1 MTPHCRRAAIA
12 LLIPLFFA
20 APSVAHAQT
29 DGQGQETSLFQQLFP
44 KPSGQ
49 NGYEEIIRAGELA
62 KSSKLLM
69 DAFDSKATLTL
80 KRQVLAEPALKQA
93 LALFRVGLEKSLRSP
108 RETGRDPEFQAFG
121 VYRMVARLLTVEQY
135 VLLADGRVSQAID
148 SVRDGLRLGYAVQ
161 SDLIIG
167 GLVGVAIDSTVMN
180 SLTQH
185 VEQFSVSDCRKV
197 MTLAR
202 AWLNAPDPAI
212 AAITS
217 ERQMMLGRI
226 KEVLALSKG
235 AMPEDQIL
243 ALVNSR
249 IDFAI
254 ENLKH
259 PLWERKAPPTIEGN
273 PMIADYV
280 NALRI
285 DEAFATSSKSF
296 TKDQARMQVLGVH
309 AAIRAYRWENNRL
322 PDNLEELKLGKL
334 AIDPF
339 TGKPLTYKRTGET
352 TYELT
357 SEGLLP
363 VKDAGN

>member
-1 MTPHCRRAAIA
+1 MLPHCRISTA
-12 LLIPLFFA
+12 LLIPLLFA
-20 APSVAHAQT
+20 APSPARAQA
-29 DGQGQETSLFQQLFP
+29 DSQGQETSIFQQLFP

-69 DAFDSKATLTL
+69 DAFDPKATLTL

-108 RETGRDPEFQAFG
+108 RETGKDPEFQAFG
-121 VYRMVARLLTVEQY
+121 VYRMVARLLAVEQY

-161 SDLIIG
+161 SDLLIG
-167 GLVGVAIDSTVMN
+167 GLVGVAIDSTVMS

-185 VEQFSVSDCRKV
+185 VEQFSVSDCKKV

-217 ERQMMLGRI
+217 ERQMMLSKL
-226 KEVLALSKG
+226 KENLALSKG
-235 AMPEDQIL
+235 ALPEEQIL

-259 PLWERKAPPTIEGN
+259 SLWERKAPPTIEGN
-273 PMIADYV
+273 PMVAAYV
-280 NALRI
+280 NALGI
-285 DEAFATSSKSF
+285 DAVLTSTSKSF
-296 TKDQARMQVLGVH
+296 AKDQARMQVLGVH

-322 PDNLEELKLGKL
+322 PDSLEELKLGKL

-339 TGKPLTYKRTGET
+339 TGKTLAYKRTGET

-357 SEGLLP
+357 SDGLKP
-363 VKDAGN
+363 VPNTGS